1 MDLAYLHEIQIHVF
15 FARDFMTIIY
25 IRNHRTLVWLEKVPK
40 ELIPC
45 YNRNRETGPTAVQRF
60 VLYEIIMGRR
70 TIKRMKPLAE

>member
-1 MDLAYLHEIQIHVF
+1 M
-15 FARDFMTIIY
+15 AR
-25 IRNHRTLVWLEKVPK
+25 EGPK

-60 VLYEIIMGRR
+60 VLYEIIIGRR

>member
-1 MDLAYLHEIQIHVF
+1 MDLAYLHEIKVIYI
-15 FARDFMTIIY
+15 DFMTIIY

-60 VLYEIIMGRR
+60 VLYVIIMGRR
-70 TIKRMKPLAE
+70 TIKQMKRLAE

>member
-15 FARDFMTIIY
+15 IARDFMTIIY